1 MLHNLSFQTL
11 PADLRDYIG
20 VRFRAHG
27 LDPAEAYEK
36 LIPDTVKLA
45 GEDAVEDFMHSK
57 HISHIWPKSEY
68 PDLANDLNN
77 VILED
82 QYMNLAR
89 GSDVMTQ
96 TEYDY
101 ALLDNEIDASKYANN
116 GNEFSDFDKA
126 ELTELSE
133 SAEIG
138 DIAELAEASEALG
151 EMDAVKAATGGAIGA
166 GMSYAIYR
174 ALKEFLS
181 LEGARQRGEISNSEV
196 VERVAKIAWEAAKT
210 GAAVGAIF
218 GIAVMIF
225 GSWLLIPLSIIAPF
239 TGIKMAYSLWQS
251 FWQGL
256 NEEQRLELINK
267 ANEVNTKISEFF
279 NELEKSSQS
288 A

>member
-1 MLHNLSFQTL
+1 
-11 PADLRDYIG
+11 
-20 VRFRAHG
+20 
-27 LDPAEAYEK
+27 
-36 LIPDTVKLA
+36 
-45 GEDAVEDFMHSK
+45 
-57 HISHIWPKSEY
+57 
-68 PDLANDLNN
+68 
-77 VILED
+77 
-82 QYMNLAR
+82 
-89 GSDVMTQ
+89 MTQ
-96 TEYDY
+96 AEYDY
-101 ALLDNEIDASKYANN
+101 ALLDNEIDASKYANT
-116 GNEFSDFDKA
+116 GNEFSDFNTA
-126 ELTELSE
+126 EVGELTE
-133 SAEIG
+133 SAELG
-138 DIAELAEASEALG
+138 DIAELAEATEALG

-256 NEEQRLELINK
+256 NEKQRLELINQ
-267 ANEVNTKISEFF
+267 ANEVNTKISKFF

-288 A
+288 V